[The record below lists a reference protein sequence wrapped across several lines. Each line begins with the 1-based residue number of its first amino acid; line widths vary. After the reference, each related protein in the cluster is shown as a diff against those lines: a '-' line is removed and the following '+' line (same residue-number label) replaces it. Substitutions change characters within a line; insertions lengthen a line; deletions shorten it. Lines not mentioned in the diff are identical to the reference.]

1 MYLSTCD
8 KEASILQRSS
18 ILRMVLLQRE
28 QRQDQV
34 GQEERRRKSPDG
46 YVSVV
51 LWNTTGSQCQSGTLG
66 QQDNRTTGQRKT
78 EVIS

>member
-1 MYLSTCD
+1 
-8 KEASILQRSS
+8 
-18 ILRMVLLQRE
+18 MVLLQRE

-66 QQDNRTTGQRKT
+66 QQDNGRRKYSARLIVRKPE
-78 EVIS
+78 EVRVKELLSY